1 MSQLAPY
8 GKIHT
13 YLTEK
18 IYETVNTNGVNQKY
32 STQLQGLLCFAIN

>member
-8 GKIHT
+8 GTVNTIH
-13 YLTEK
+13 
-18 IYETVNTNGVNQKY
+18 ETVNTNGVNQKY